1 MKINMYIYIT
11 DYRQFD
17 SDICGRWW
25 WGCVCHCF
33 TSSIFITGMNT
44 IFKTI
49 LQYDE
54 KKITKYVE
62 NKLIMMKKKMV
73 VVVDFHRV
81 MKLLMMKLI

>member
-1 MKINMYIYIT
+1 
-11 DYRQFD
+11 
-17 SDICGRWW
+17 
-25 WGCVCHCF
+25 
-33 TSSIFITGMNT
+33 MNT

-81 MKLLMMKLI
+81 MKLLMMKLIELLN